1 MSHRH
6 PIDELFHSRLAQ
18 YDAGAPLPLWDK
30 IAARQKRRR
39 QLRRF
44 GWLMSS
50 LALVALAGAAYEL
63 SQPSVPA
70 DIHAFPIRVEI
81 DSAEAMPARVPA
93 PHSSV
98 LPAAPGPDRFSYS
111 ETTTSDAKLNA
122 MSDTGLRTSGLSTP
136 EASPAPLPTSA
147 TYVSPSI
154 IQPPSAGTEPPV
166 ETMPAPLTSGS
177 AVHIASMPMAAYPMP
192 VTLDGCIPK
201 GADETTNDIPTGA
214 VMLQQPD
221 QENAPVGDPN
231 NPAVDPNLYRLSGP
245 HLRANARAL
254 APLPQVQP
262 ASHLSKKPV
271 WRPMSNPTA
280 CVSFQQRSWQW
291 AWEGLAGAGI
301 AQNGFIPRQEE
312 AREYANKRQATETS
326 QLAYMGQ
333 LRMVLASPSGL
344 RFRIGLQYARLNSQF
359 RYENPEVL
367 EIHIV
372 PIIGPNGEIVDA
384 DTTYSPYLHNT
395 ANHYQWLNM
404 PILLGYET
412 RYGKLRLGF
421 LAGPSLNLRFDAE
434 GEFISP
440 QTNQPTFFG
449 QMGETQVAQVYR
461 QSTGISWYLAANG
474 AYHFN
479 GRYSLIAEAFVQR
492 PHQSIA
498 TNTYVLR
505 HQPWATGLQ
514 LGIRAKL

>member
-50 LALVALAGAAYEL
+50 LALVALAGVAYEL
-63 SQPSVPA
+63 SQPSLPA
-70 DIHAFPIRVEI
+70 DIHAFPIRIEV
-81 DSAEAMPARVPA
+81 DSAEAMPASVPA

-98 LPAAPGPDRFSYS
+98 SPTTHNRFGYSEATSDTPTHAVPATGFRSSDASTPDASSDLLPAP
-111 ETTTSDAKLNA
+111 
-122 MSDTGLRTSGLSTP
+122 
-136 EASPAPLPTSA
+136 ASIS
-147 TYVSPSI
+147 YVSSSI
-154 IQPPSAGTEPPV
+154 VQPPSAGAEPPV
-166 ETMPAPLTSGS
+166 SVATPVVAALAP
-177 AVHIASMPMAAYPMP
+177 PMEPNTVAAYPMP

-231 NPAVDPNLYRLSGP
+231 TPAVDPNLYRLSGP

-291 AWEGLAGAGI
+291 AWEGLAGVGI

-367 EIHIV
+367 EIHIM

-474 AYHFN
+474 AYHLN